1 MSERGSYNIENFSV
15 DKSREML
22 RLNAQVDL
30 FWEQEHSLY
39 KRLGL
44 KDGMAV
50 LDCGCGSGYLLEK
63 LHTLYPSMVCTGIE
77 ISDFL
82 FISAS
87 NAIISKKL
95 TRCHV
100 YKQSILKTD
109 LPDNAFDFVVV
120 RLVME
125 HLPDP
130 LTAMREVSRVLKV
143 GGRAVFV
150 DNDFD
155 YHVRSSPEVPEL
167 VQMYDAY
174 CTARSRDG
182 GNPRIGRQLP
192 QLLSLAGFI
201 NISFDVI
208 AANNTITGDKAFHH
222 SEGSGIALQL
232 LHDGYLS
239 SDVYD
244 RLASHWSSMLQT
256 RGHSMIRLLF
266 AGSGEKRCSTHG
278 KSTDENYC
286 SSTDSAESF
295 STGVQSD
302 NLSTKESSSSLTGTI
317 AQILETTP
325 DKLDLE
331 QPLGDLGLDSVGS
344 VMLKNHIENEMNVSV
359 PSLDYFHS
367 HTVNDIITFL
377 QDRITTPLN
386 KDTHSNSNG
395 FEEGEI

>member
-1 MSERGSYNIENFSV
+1 MLEHGSYNIENFSV

-39 KRLGL
+39 RRLGL
-44 KDGMAV
+44 KDGMTV

-63 LHTLYPSMVCTGIE
+63 LHTHYPSMVCTGIE

-82 FISAS
+82 FTAAS
-87 NAIISKKL
+87 NAIIAKEL

-100 YKQSILKTD
+100 YKQSILKLD
-109 LPDNAFDFVVV
+109 LPENTFDFVVV
-120 RLVME
+120 RLVLE

-130 LTAMREVSRVLKV
+130 LMAIREVSRVLKV

-167 VQMYDAY
+167 VQLYDAY

-192 QLLSLAGFI
+192 QLLSLAGFTG
-201 NISFDVI
+201 ISFDVI
-208 AANNTITGDKAFHH
+208 AANNTVTGDQAFHH

-239 SDVYD
+239 NDIYD

-256 RGHSMIRLLF
+256 RDHSMIRLLF
-266 AGSGEKRCSTHG
+266 AGSGQKRCFAPEML
-278 KSTDENYC
+278 TDEKYHN
-286 SSTDSAESF
+286 
-295 STGVQSD
+295 STGSDENNVTIVQSD
-302 NLSTKESSSSLTGTI
+302 NISKNESSSSLTGAI
-317 AQILETTP
+317 AGILETTP

-344 VMLKNHIENEMNVSV
+344 VMLKNHIENEMNISV

-367 HTVNDIITFL
+367 HTVKDIITFV
-377 QDRITTPLN
+377 QDRITTPSK
-386 KDTHSNSNG
+386 KDTGIHSND